1 MAFPTTYQAKEV
13 LNKVLNTDEDALKVD
28 IDNVTLTTEGGDV
41 SIEVD
46 LDHGTDDVLVYANTS
61 KDGSGTSYVPLVDSD
76 GHLQVDV
83 LTTPTVTIS
92 DGGGTISIDDGGGN
106 ISIDDGGNTITVDG
120 TVTVQ
125 DGGNTISIDDGSGS
139 ITIDGD
145 VTATPVVDSFT
156 NASFGGTSTT
166 YADVSG
172 GDLQTATQG
181 LFSYVI
187 DVAGTSGYSVVCK
200 VQVSNDNNAWID
212 AETPEVTVAI
222 GAKGQ
227 ISGTSFFKYT
237 KIQAKAGTGSSG
249 TASATIH
256 GHCK

>member
-46 LDHGTDDVLVYANTS
+46 LDHATDDVLVYGN
-61 KDGSGTSYVPLVDSD
+61 DGGSNQKLKTDSD

-83 LTTPTVTIS
+83 LTSPTITIS
-92 DGGGTISIDDGGGN
+92 DGGSTISIDDGGGN
-106 ISIDDGGNTITVDG
+106 ISIDDGGGNISIDDGGNSITVDG
-120 TVTVQ
+120 TVTIQ
-125 DGGNTISIDDGSGS
+125 DGSGS

-145 VTATPVVDSFT
+145 VTATTVVDSFT
-156 NASFGGTSTT
+156 NASFASSSTT

-172 GDLQTATQG
+172 ADLQTTTQG

-187 DVAGTSGYSVVCK
+187 DVPGSSNTSVICK

-212 AETPEVTVAI
+212 AETPEVTVAQNS
-222 GAKGQ
+222 KGQ

-237 KIQAKAGTGSSG
+237 KIQAKAGSATN
-249 TASATIH
+249 AVATIH

>member
-46 LDHGTDDVLVYANTS
+46 LDNATDDVLVYGN
-61 KDGSGTSYVPLVDSD
+61 DGGSNQKLKTDSD
-76 GHLQVDV
+76 GHLQIDV

-125 DGGNTISIDDGSGS
+125 DGGGTISIDDGSGS

-156 NASFGGTSTT
+156 SASFASSSTT

-172 GDLQTATQG
+172 ADLQTTTQG

-187 DVAGTSGYSVVCK
+187 DVPGSSLTTVICK

-212 AETPEVTVAI
+212 AETPEVTVAV
-222 GAKGQ
+222 GSKGQ

-237 KIQAKAGTGSSG
+237 KIQAKAGSATN
-249 TASATIH
+249 AIATIH

>member
-1 MAFPTTYQAKEV
+1 MANPGKYQAKEV
-13 LNKVLNTDEDALKVD
+13 LNKVLNTEEDALKVD
-28 IDNVTLTTEGGDV
+28 IDNVTLNTEGGDV
-41 SIEVD
+41 SVEVD
-46 LDHGTDDVLVYANTS
+46 LDNATDDVLVYGN
-61 KDGSGTSYVPLVDSD
+61 DGSANRKLTTDSS
-76 GHLQVDV
+76 GHLQIDV

-125 DGGNTISIDDGSGS
+125 DGGGTISIDDGSGS

-156 NASFGGTSTT
+156 GASFASTSTT
-166 YADVSG
+166 YADVNG
-172 GDLQTATQG
+172 ADLQTATQG

-187 DVAGTSGYSVVCK
+187 DVPASSLTTVICK
-200 VQVSNDNNAWID
+200 VQVSNDNSAWID
-212 AETPEVTVAI
+212 AETPEVTVA
-222 GAKGQ
+222 ANSKGQ

-237 KIQAKAGTGSSG
+237 KIQAKAG
-249 TASATIH
+249 SATNAVASIH

>member
-1 MAFPTTYQAKEV
+1 MAFPKFQTKEV

-41 SIEVD
+41 SVEVD
-46 LDHGTDDVLVYANTS
+46 LDNSTDDVLVYGN
-61 KDGSGTSYVPLVDSD
+61 DGSANRKLTTDSS

-106 ISIDDGGNTITVDG
+106 ISIDDGGNSITVDG
-120 TVTVQ
+120 
-125 DGGNTISIDDGSGS
+125 N
-139 ITIDGD
+139 
-145 VTATPVVDSFT
+145 VTATTPVDSFT
-156 NASFGGTSTT
+156 GASFSSSSTT

-172 GDLQTATQG
+172 ADLQTTTQG

-187 DVAGTSGYSVVCK
+187 DVPGTSSTTVVCK
-200 VQVSNDNNAWID
+200 VQVSNDNSTWID
-212 AETPEVTVAI
+212 AETPEVTVAVDS
-222 GAKGQ
+222 KGQ

-237 KIQAKAGTGSSG
+237 KIQAKAGSA
-249 TASATIH
+249 ASATASIH
-256 GHCK
+256 GHAK